1 MTTRAAVPI
10 RVLAADDSDGSL
22 VAMPERREKLHLPL
36 RARSVATAISSPR
49 AEQQTR
55 VPSSRI
61 GTMFTGL
68 REIMAQWR
76 RRVRMRNELMT
87 LGDGDL
93 RDIGSTRAEVEAE
106 CRKPFW
112 RA

>member
-1 MTTRAAVPI
+1 MC
-10 RVLAADDSDGSL
+10 
-22 VAMPERREKLHLPL
+22 
-36 RARSVATAISSPR
+36 
-49 AEQQTR
+49 
-55 VPSSRI
+55 
-61 GTMFTGL
+61 TGL